1 MDESGSIQDNDF
13 VKQKNFVADLA
24 NSFTNFGPNGMQMA
38 VITYSTNADLDI
50 RLNQYSNKN
59 DFINAVKR
67 IRHFSKE
74 ISVFH
79 LDSFKFFFFARLQ
92 LQLLFQRVSK
102 QFYFVSS
109 IMTSYN
115 KKMKQYTSLKSAV
128 FDSLLLGI
136 SIAFFSR
143 KEIK

>member
-74 ISVFH
+74 ILVFH
-79 LDSFKFFFFARLQ
+79 LDSFKFFVFAKLQ
-92 LQLLFQRVSK
+92 LQLLF
-102 QFYFVSS
+102 
-109 IMTSYN
+109 
-115 KKMKQYTSLKSAV
+115 
-128 FDSLLLGI
+128 
-136 SIAFFSR
+136 
-143 KEIK
+143 